1 MPSERP
7 PAPGPAGGPSF
18 SSLGGLSAGSG
29 GGSPDG
35 TLEAAR
41 AVLGTLTA
49 GRAALLQLAAAHL
62 PFDRLMAL
70 HRDAAADLSYE
81 DTAGAVIERRLAL
94 HLRALRPEAAGHV
107 SALAASMPTVAPTPA
122 VVPAARPVAP
132 APAARPVVAPVP
144 LPVVP
149 APVPLPALP
158 AVAVTPVAAA
168 PSPAPA
174 AVPPTPAVA
183 PTSTPAI
190 APTLSQ
196 TDASGQRRSTER
208 MARSLLLDRSG
219 PPVAPRRQP
228 ADPVVDTLRDL
239 AQAAAR
245 PTPGP
250 VVTPAVLPSVA
261 PVVVAPVVV
270 APVAPVTPPPSPA
283 IQIPA
288 DPHAPAEETFTT
300 TETTGELPDL
310 GTTDFTPIEFTM
322 DEVSRAAALPPAPEP
337 RVAAPPPEPEPT
349 SEPAPP
355 AEFLPSLADLL
366 ASAPPAEP
374 DATVVAV
381 LTIAPASLLS
391 NDLSDW
397 AAGALGTAPA
407 VERGAAAK
415 SVPAIA
421 PPAVAS
427 PTPVVRTS
435 ERPSFLAAPT
445 EDGNAPVDP
454 DGLHEHSVLDFGAP
468 PEPAPEP
475 APGPRLLPPE
485 LAAPRAA
492 GRFDEETISV
502 KAADRASLPTLR
514 EPRVSGASAARLDV
528 RAAGRGAAPRLAGAE
543 EEIDLPADEE
553 PNEDE
558 GANEIRAH
566 SGASNLSVSF
576 ESNVAVRTQRGAPRL
591 TEDDPDDRTN
601 PAADLPPPV
610 RESVVPDDN
619 HVQKLI
625 VEANVLARRG
635 DFHKAIQLYTDALDM
650 RYNLVEAHI
659 GRGRCHLELGDYSSA
674 MSDFARAEDHAP
686 DRPES
691 HVAMGDLYFARKE
704 YKRAIEFYD
713 QAVEIDGSH
722 AMARCRRG
730 ISHYYRKNYRQAHQ
744 DLQRALA
751 LDPEIPNIRKYV
763 QMAQK
768 KLEKGE

>member
-1 MPSERP
+1 VE
-7 PAPGPAGGPSF
+7 
-18 SSLGGLSAGSG
+18 
-29 GGSPDG
+29 
-35 TLEAAR
+35 
-41 AVLGTLTA
+41 
-49 GRAALLQLAAAHL
+49 
-62 PFDRLMAL
+62 
-70 HRDAAADLSYE
+70 
-81 DTAGAVIERRLAL
+81 
-94 HLRALRPEAAGHV
+94 
-107 SALAASMPTVAPTPA
+107 VAPA
-122 VVPAARPVAP
+122 VVPPVAP
-132 APAARPVVAPVP
+132 AVV
-144 LPVVP
+144 
-149 APVPLPALP
+149 
-158 AVAVTPVAAA
+158 
-168 PSPAPA
+168 
-174 AVPPTPAVA
+174 
-183 PTSTPAI
+183 
-190 APTLSQ
+190 
-196 TDASGQRRSTER
+196 
-208 MARSLLLDRSG
+208 
-219 PPVAPRRQP
+219 PPVAP
-228 ADPVVDTLRDL
+228 
-239 AQAAAR
+239 
-245 PTPGP
+245 
-250 VVTPAVLPSVA
+250 AVIA

-270 APVAPVTPPPSPA
+270 PIAPPPSPA

-288 DPHAPAEETFTT
+288 DPHAPAEETFINSEATS
-300 TETTGELPDL
+300 ELMDL

-322 DEVSRAAALPPAPEP
+322 DEVSRAAALPPPPEP
-337 RVAAPPPEPEPT
+337 ASEPEPT
-349 SEPAPP
+349 SEPAPA

-366 ASAPPAEP
+366 ASAPLAEP
-374 DATVVAV
+374 DATVVAS
-381 LTIAPASLLS
+381 LTIAPASLLA

-397 AAGALGTAPA
+397 AAGALG
-407 VERGAAAK
+407 AA
-415 SVPAIA
+415 
-421 PPAVAS
+421 PAVAS
-427 PTPVVRTS
+427 PTPVARTS
-435 ERPSFLAAPT
+435 ERPSIFQAAPT
-445 EDGNAPVDP
+445 DDGEASIDP

-468 PEPAPEP
+468 PQPAPEP
-475 APGPRLLPPE
+475 VPSPRLLPPE
-485 LAAPRAA
+485 LAALPPRAA

-543 EEIDLPADEE
+543 EELDLPADEE
-553 PNEDE
+553 PNEDD
-558 GANEIRAH
+558 GANEIRAD

-576 ESNVAVRTQRGAPRL
+576 ESNVAVRTQRSAPRL

-625 VEANVLARRG
+625 VDANMLARRG